1 MARMGGKLINYYSQ
15 DLTQL
20 LLDDILKEV
29 AIDLQNCEKKQKRRK
44 EANQGQKLAQ
54 DLLGHLVDYQNSNYA
69 LQQKYIYEEDI
80 QEVQIPPSKGGVI
93 NFESDQPEAIGMSPN
108 KRIIFGE

>member
-29 AIDLQNCEKKQKRRK
+29 AIDLQNCEQKQKRRK
-44 EANQGQKLAQ
+44 EANEG
-54 DLLGHLVDYQNSNYA
+54 
-69 LQQKYIYEEDI
+69 
-80 QEVQIPPSKGGVI
+80 
-93 NFESDQPEAIGMSPN
+93 
-108 KRIIFGE
+108 